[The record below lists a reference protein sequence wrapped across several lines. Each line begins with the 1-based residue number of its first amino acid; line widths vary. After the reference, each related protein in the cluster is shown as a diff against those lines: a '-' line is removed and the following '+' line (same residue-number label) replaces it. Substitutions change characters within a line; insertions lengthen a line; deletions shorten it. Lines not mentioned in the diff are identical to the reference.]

1 MGGQGGEGGDCT
13 HGFHCCHPLGPAAPQ
28 YQHCPCPGSRSKC
41 WWCWS
46 QCCGWPEW
54 WENLGGCER
63 GSGGEA
69 GLEKGRMNT
78 ITGHTKAIYSANQ
91 AILQVANNIDWE
103 NIFCNGL
110 VGYLQYGKYMAAR
123 KASLNSLRR
132 GTSSHSGALLLMCD
146 YDVIWGIYFKV

>member
-1 MGGQGGEGGDCT
+1 
-13 HGFHCCHPLGPAAPQ
+13 
-28 YQHCPCPGSRSKC
+28 
-41 WWCWS
+41 
-46 QCCGWPEW
+46 
-54 WENLGGCER
+54 
-63 GSGGEA
+63 
-69 GLEKGRMNT
+69 MNT
-78 ITGHTKAIYSANQ
+78 ITEHTKAIYSANQ

-146 YDVIWGIYFKV
+146 YATYIYFQMLIIKRQNKSLRVQKLILLLDIP

>member
-1 MGGQGGEGGDCT
+1 MGGQGGGDCT